1 MLTFAGFGSSSLCG
15 RPPTPAHF
23 EFRGLRVEPS
33 GYVQPAQLERM
44 EEPVPE
50 RRGTVQVYTGD
61 GKGKTTAA
69 LGLALR
75 AVGHGHRV
83 YMLQFMK
90 GSPNYGE
97 LASAEKLPG
106 FTIEQ
111 SGRDEFVDRS
121 NPAQVDIDLAAA
133 GLEKARAA
141 LTGGEYDMVILDEAN
156 VALDFKLI
164 DLDDVLSLID
174 MRPAH
179 VELVLTG
186 RAAHPS
192 VVKAA
197 DLVSEVLNIR
207 HHYDAGVEAREGVE
221 Y

>member
-1 MLTFAGFGSSSLCG
+1 VAD
-15 RPPTPAHF
+15 
-23 EFRGLRVEPS
+23 
-33 GYVQPAQLERM
+33 
-44 EEPVPE
+44 

-61 GKGKTTAA
+61 GKGKTTAS

-75 AVGHGHRV
+75 SVGHGLTV

-97 LASAEKLPG
+97 LTSAAKLPG
-106 FTIEQ
+106 FTIVQ
-111 SGRDEFVDRS
+111 SGRDEFVDRE
-121 NPAQVDIDLAAA
+121 NPAQVDIDMAAE

-141 LTGGEYDMVILDEAN
+141 VTSGDYDVVILDEAN
-156 VALDFKLI
+156 VALDFGLI
-164 DLDDVLSLID
+164 SLEDVLSLIEA
-174 MRPAH
+174 RPRH

-186 RAAHPS
+186 RSAHPE

-207 HHYDAGVEAREGVE
+207 HHYDAGVEAREGIE
-221 Y
+221 F